1 VGSSST
7 FFYERANGCSYD
19 TVKIF
24 MPAGP
29 KKPVYASYVDH
40 IPPDT
45 TAVIFWLKTR
55 DPAHWRDSW
64 QVEHS
69 LGKYI
74 ISEKTMTEAEWIRE
88 RATVINVTP
97 EKSLEHDD

>member
-29 KKPVYASYVDH
+29 KKPVYAPYVDH

-45 TAVIFWLKTR
+45 TAVIF
-55 DPAHWRDSW
+55 
-64 QVEHS
+64 
-69 LGKYI
+69 G
-74 ISEKTMTEAEWIRE
+74 
-88 RATVINVTP
+88 
-97 EKSLEHDD
+97 